1 MQMIRSDTLL
11 DACAVRRIDDTSVG
25 LFFFFPAA
33 RFRVSRKLF
42 SLPAAGYCV
51 LHGLGGRFLA
61 VGRRKIASSSSSS
74 SCSVFFFVLFGGRD
88 DAGVQVFACPTD
100 SHLNGSHQVSIGASN
115 SEISRIL
122 SRKKK
127 NEQPATETADR
138 HLRHLWPLNTGIIRT
153 DRDNETKKNELSTL
167 SSSRQCEL
175 FMMIRP
181 CL

>member
-127 NEQPATETADR
+127 
-138 HLRHLWPLNTGIIRT
+138 
-153 DRDNETKKNELSTL
+153 K
-167 SSSRQCEL
+167 
-175 FMMIRP
+175 
-181 CL
+181 